1 MRLLL
6 TCIATMLTLSAF
18 GQDIDSLEVD
28 KEASLQNVTITSRRS
43 GTRRMGGAV
52 NGVLISRDELFK
64 AACCNL
70 GESFTT
76 NPSVDV
82 NYSDAATG
90 AKQIKLLGLSGT
102 YVQMLTENLPNF
114 RGAAAPYALD
124 YVPGPWMN
132 SIQVSKGS
140 SSYNIAFVTTLLAA
154 STNPIVIYNSESIGI
169 SPCSRATID
178 VCNMIPI
185 PTKIRFA
192 DTTGV
197 ECNFLSTFNRKI
209 FSI

>member
-1 MRLLL
+1 MRLFL
-6 TCIATMLTLSAF
+6 TSITMMLTLSVF
-18 GQDIDSLEVD
+18 GQDIDAQQAD
-28 KEASLQNVTITSRRS
+28 TMKTQNLQNITITSRRA
-43 GTRRMGGAV
+43 GTRRVKGPTNAQ
-52 NGVLISRDELFK
+52 LITRDELFK

-132 SIQVSKGS
+132 S
-140 SSYNIAFVTTLLAA
+140 NA
-154 STNPIVIYNSESIGI
+154 NES
-169 SPCSRATID
+169 CND
-178 VCNMIPI
+178 NMI
-185 PTKIRFA
+185 
-192 DTTGV
+192 
-197 ECNFLSTFNRKI
+197 
-209 FSI
+209 

>member
-1 MRLLL
+1 MRFIL
-6 TCIATMLTLSAF
+6 TSIMTMLSLSVF
-18 GQDIDSLEVD
+18 GQDIDSLQADTVADKAVD
-28 KEASLQNVTITSRRS
+28 LQNVTITSRRS

-52 NGVLISRDELFK
+52 NGVLINREELFK

-114 RGAAAPYALD
+114 RGAAAPYRCRR
-124 YVPGPWMN
+124 GPHLC
-132 SIQVSKGS
+132 
-140 SSYNIAFVTTLLAA
+140 VT
-154 STNPIVIYNSESIGI
+154 VMRV
-169 SPCSRATID
+169 SRARLTW
-178 VCNMIPI
+178 
-185 PTKIRFA
+185 
-192 DTTGV
+192 
-197 ECNFLSTFNRKI
+197 
-209 FSI
+209 SI